1 MENVIERKNPFC
13 VISLAVYGDYDMHD
27 IQTNSSWNKNPYGEA
42 YAVVSDEMVEDILAT
57 RGFCDITVEDGTVI
71 SFVAREIPEIPET
84 EVEPTAEE
92 VIIENQMIMMEAM
105 ADQYEQQQEV
115 NLTTMEVQATIYE
128 ELLAM
133 QGVE

>member
-1 MENVIERKNPFC
+1 
-13 VISLAVYGDYDMHD
+13 
-27 IQTNSSWNKNPYGEA
+27 
-42 YAVVSDEMVEDILAT
+42 MVEDILAT